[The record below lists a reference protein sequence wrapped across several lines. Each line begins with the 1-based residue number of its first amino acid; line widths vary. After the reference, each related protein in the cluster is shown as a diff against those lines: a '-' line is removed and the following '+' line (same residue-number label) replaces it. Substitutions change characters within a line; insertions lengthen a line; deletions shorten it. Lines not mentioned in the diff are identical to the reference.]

1 VIPHAIVTPHDA
13 DQFYLA
19 PIATPAMVG
28 SGTCRTSDTEIFASG
43 GSMKKKL
50 MFSAVVSA
58 VTVSMAAVALAQTP
72 APSAQTP
79 SASSAP
85 SQEQTIVGCVVR
97 ESDYRASRDAGKG
110 GAAGTGIGAGNE
122 FVLTNASPKS
132 SASGT
137 AGTAGTTGAGAAYE
151 LSGPGEGQ
159 LSAHVGKR
167 VEITGKVKA
176 AATSASG
183 RPTGGAT
190 AGAPPSGVDATSKDL
205 KLREFEVASV
215 KEAQG
220 SCSTK

>member
-1 VIPHAIVTPHDA
+1 
-13 DQFYLA
+13 
-19 PIATPAMVG
+19 MN
-28 SGTCRTSDTEIFASG
+28 
-43 GSMKKKL
+43 KKL
-50 MFSAVVSA
+50 MFSAVMSA
-58 VTVSMAAVALAQTP
+58 VTVSMATVALAQTP
-72 APSAQTP
+72 APSAQTPAPSGQAP

-110 GAAGTGIGAGNE
+110 GAAGTGIGTGNE

-132 SASGT
+132 AASGT

-151 LSGPGEGQ
+151 LSGPAEGQ
-159 LSAHVGKR
+159 LAAHVGKR
-167 VEITGKVKA
+167 VEITGKLKA

-205 KLREFEVASV
+205 KLREFDVASV
-215 KEAQG
+215 KEASG
-220 SCSTK
+220 SCPTK